1 MTIYSGWRGRRIE
14 KDNAARLN
22 CGISCISLE
31 YPEATMTRELTVVI
45 ERDEDGYFVGTV
57 PELRGC
63 HTQAKSLDLLMRRI
77 KEAAQ
82 LCIEVESESGKE
94 ELEFIGVQKIA
105 V

>member
-1 MTIYSGWRGRRIE
+1 ME
-14 KDNAARLN
+14 
-22 CGISCISLE
+22 
-31 YPEATMTRELTVVI
+31 REFTVII

-57 PELRGC
+57 PRLKGC
-63 HTQAKSLDLLMRRI
+63 HTQAKSLDVLMKRM

-82 LCIEVESESGKE
+82 LCLEVEGKTAGG